1 MGNKNKKPKV
11 KNKSTKLTNTKEKII
26 NHIQNFENNFGIKLI
41 KDFFEESDFKTLF
54 DNEYKKT
61 EHIVLKN
68 EKKSILLEINDS
80 ILLYYEYIVNN
91 YTYNSEDREELK
103 EMLPKFLNL
112 LCNIVYLMPDLNQNY
127 LQEDW
132 IKMHMKLMNICCNFE
147 TPEQLY
153 ILMDN
158 KHNIYELEYLLTLFC
173 LCLSKDNNFNQRI
186 YLLLKFPDFLYQ
198 ILIISASII
207 NACCCGHGYY
217 KNYNNNQCSCTKS
230 IYLIYETFN
239 YIEKN
244 NKNMLKEVKK
254 VKLKYLK
261 YLVERLG
268 KNIGVVILL
277 QMAKMCSTYDIFNYL
292 INETDLMNK
301 SLNKDDDVF
310 NHCVEK
316 FEQFMHF
323 CKEPEF
329 LFRILSF
336 ISPPKRGLKKRIF
349 YEIVKIMNDLVDNI
363 DVDMLEKSVYKSEIF
378 DKILDTLKLD
388 VYLGDYLGIWNNLL
402 NHENEKIIKI
412 FSRNTYNIGSI
423 FLNQIDNLTKN
434 KLYGFRLISV
444 IQIMNLFLK
453 IGETVKIKYNKKND
467 YIEQLRQVYE
477 RIKSI
482 TLEEN
487 DKTIL
492 EYIEEFNKYFED

>member
-1 MGNKNKKPKV
+1 
-11 KNKSTKLTNTKEKII
+11 
-26 NHIQNFENNFGIKLI
+26 
-41 KDFFEESDFKTLF
+41 
-54 DNEYKKT
+54 
-61 EHIVLKN
+61 
-68 EKKSILLEINDS
+68 
-80 ILLYYEYIVNN
+80 
-91 YTYNSEDREELK
+91 
-103 EMLPKFLNL
+103 
-112 LCNIVYLMPDLNQNY
+112 
-127 LQEDW
+127 
-132 IKMHMKLMNICCNFE
+132 
-147 TPEQLY
+147 
-153 ILMDN
+153 
-158 KHNIYELEYLLTLFC
+158 
-173 LCLSKDNNFNQRI
+173 
-186 YLLLKFPDFLYQ
+186 
-198 ILIISASII
+198 
-207 NACCCGHGYY
+207 
-217 KNYNNNQCSCTKS
+217 
-230 IYLIYETFN
+230 
-239 YIEKN
+239 
-244 NKNMLKEVKK
+244 MLKEVKK

-492 EYIEEFNKYFED
+492 EYIGEFNKYFED